1 LAAFYLVPTVYETRW
16 VNIGQVLA
24 PGLRP
29 QDNFLFT
36 KIPDAEHNRFNL
48 LVSSVATVEIGF
60 LVFAIWFSR
69 GWRSRERNKWL
80 LLTCWACAAALIMVS
95 VTNPLWQH
103 LPKLRFVQLPW
114 RWLLS
119 LNAALVLL
127 LAMATRRWALRV
139 LGACI
144 LLGAVVAAGYRIQ
157 PPWWDM
163 AADIAEMSDAMTD
176 GIGYEGSDEY
186 VPAGADPY
194 ELNKD
199 LPPVIASYHETKR
212 TEVLQWGPVDKHIV
226 VHTDGVELVT
236 LRLFNYPAWEATVN
250 GSRVATQTTDVTGQ
264 MALTLVP
271 GANDIHIHFGRTRDR
286 TIGGLVSLLSLGIL
300 LGAWITT
307 KGKRSSL

>member
-1 LAAFYLVPTVYETRW
+1 LAAFYLIPTVYETRW

-36 KIPDAEHNRFNL
+36 KITDAEHNRFNL

-80 LLTCWACAAALIMVS
+80 LLTCWGCAAALIMVS

-194 ELNKD
+194 ELNKGQAQ
-199 LPPVIASYHETKR
+199 VTASSGHSAR
-212 TEVLQWGPVDKHIV
+212 TEALEWGPVDKHLV
-226 VHTDGVELVT
+226 VQSDTSQLIT
-236 LRLFNYPAWEATVN
+236 LRLFNYPAWEVMVN
-250 GSRVATQTTDVTGQ
+250 GRPISTQTTDVTGLI
-264 MALTLVP
+264 MIPV
-271 GANDIHIHFGRTRDR
+271 GAGRGDIHIHFGRTRDR
-286 TIGGLVSLLSLGIL
+286 TVGGLVSLLSLVIFW
-300 LGAWITT
+300 GAWIYNERRT
-307 KGKRSSL
+307 